1 MNAFR
6 FLPIPVL
13 LTLSMGAQA
22 QKDSIKIETTK
33 KVFVTRDTFRVGSS
47 PDKIEKTYII
57 KTDSSNGK
65 VEKNVQVIISG
76 GANGEAPKIVMGQPL
91 ENLITSDTMIFKKSR
106 GGTDK
111 TDTIKVG
118 KTTIITRTETG
129 KGNEEKKVEVTI
141 DGNDLGNIIEKQIEL
156 FSDGSKKP
164 FKKVEGFDLF
174 KPEAKKELKNVEN
187 NWWIL
192 DLGFADL
199 NDHSNYTAAR
209 ALGFVGPNIGK
220 DQLGTTVSR
229 NVNIWVLMQRL
240 NLAQHKLNLKYG
252 VGLELNNY
260 YFDQNNLQFQK
271 NPTSITIGSTSYKKI
286 KLAADYLTVPML
298 LNFNS
303 SPLKSNG
310 LRLSAG
316 VSAGFLYS
324 ARVKTKVSGDIEKIR
339 DNFDLERFK
348 FSWVG
353 EVGVGPFTFYTSFA
367 MKNMWSRGLDMKPY
381 NVGIRLGGRPEKA
394 RTKTATKTSIK
405 KPAAFKWSQTL

>member
-6 FLPIPVL
+6 FLTIAAL
-13 LTLSMGAQA
+13 LTASITVQA
-22 QKDSIKIETTK
+22 QKDSIKIETNK
-33 KVFVTRDTFRVGSS
+33 KVFVTRDTIRVGSS

-57 KTDSSNGK
+57 KTDSSNGV
-65 VEKNVQVIISG
+65 VEKNVQVFI
-76 GANGEAPKIVMGQPL
+76 NGTEPKIVMGQPL
-91 ENLITSDTMIFKKSR
+91 EGLIGGDTMIFRKIR
-106 GGTDK
+106 GANGK

-118 KTTIITRTETG
+118 NTTIITRTEIG
-129 KGNEEKKVEVTI
+129 KGNEEKKVEI
-141 DGNDLGNIIEKQIEL
+141 SIGGGELGELIEKQIEL
-156 FSDGSKKP
+156 FTDRDKKP
-164 FKKVEGFDLF
+164 LKKVEGFNLF
-174 KPEAKKELKNVEN
+174 KPETKKELKNVEN
-187 NWWIL
+187 NWWII

-199 NDHSNYTAAR
+199 NDQSNYTAAR
-209 ALGFVGPNIGK
+209 ASGFVGPNIGK
-220 DQLGTTVSR
+220 DQLSTTVSR
-229 NVNIWVLMQRL
+229 NVNVWFLMQRL
-240 NLAQHKLNLKYG
+240 NLAKHKLNLKYG

-260 YFDQNNLQFQK
+260 YFDQNNLVFQK
-271 NPTSITIGSTSYKKI
+271 NPTNISLGTTSYKKI
-286 KLAADYLTVPML
+286 KLAADYLTVPMM

-324 ARVKTKVSGDIEKIR
+324 SRVKTKVSGDTEKIR

-367 MKNMWSRGLDMKPY
+367 MNNMWSRGLDMKPY

-394 RTKTATKTSIK
+394 KSKPAAK
-405 KPAAFKWSQTL
+405 KPAAFKWTETL

>member
-6 FLPIPVL
+6 FLPITAL
-13 LTLSMGAQA
+13 LTVSMGAQA

-33 KVFVTRDTFRVGSS
+33 KVFVTRDTIRVGNS

-57 KTDSSNGK
+57 KTDSSDGK

-91 ENLITSDTMIFKKSR
+91 EALITGDTMIFKKIR
-106 GGTDK
+106 GGDGK
-111 TDTIKVG
+111 TDTLKMG
-118 KTTIITRTETG
+118 NTTIITRSG
-129 KGNEEKKVEVTI
+129 SRNGVEEKKVEI
-141 DGNDLGNIIEKQIEL
+141 SIGGGEIGEFIEKQVEL
-156 FSDGSKKP
+156 FTDRNQKP
-164 FKKVEGFDLF
+164 LKKVEGFDLF

-199 NDHSNYTAAR
+199 NDKSNYAAAR
-209 ALGFVGPNIGK
+209 AAGFVGPNIGK
-220 DQLGTTVSR
+220 DQLSTTVSR

-240 NLAQHKLNLKYG
+240 NLAKHKLNLKYG

-260 YFDQNNLQFQK
+260 YFDQNNLLFQK
-271 NPTSITIGSTSYKKI
+271 NPTSITIGTTSYKKI

-324 ARVKTKVSGDIEKIR
+324 ARVKTKESGDIEKIR

-367 MKNMWSRGLDMKPY
+367 MNNMWSRGLDMKPY

-394 RTKTATKTSIK
+394 KSKPAAK
-405 KPAAFKWSQTL
+405 KPAAFKWVI

>member
-6 FLPIPVL
+6 FLPIPLL

-65 VEKNVQVIISG
+65 VEKNVQVFV
-76 GANGEAPKIVMGQPL
+76 NGK
-91 ENLITSDTMIFKKSR
+91 SDTL
-106 GGTDK
+106 
-111 TDTIKVG
+111 KVG
-118 KTTIITRTETG
+118 KTTIITHTETG

-156 FSDGSKKP
+156 FSEGGKKP
-164 FKKVEGFDLF
+164 FKKVEGLDLF
-174 KPEAKKELKNVEN
+174 KTETKKELKNIEN

-199 NDHSNYTAAR
+199 NDHSNYTVAR
-209 ALGFVGPNIGK
+209 ASGFVGPNIGK
-220 DQLGTTVSR
+220 DQLSTTVSR

-271 NPTSITIGSTSYKKI
+271 NPTSITIGATSYKKI

-303 SPLKSNG
+303 SPQKNNG

-353 EVGVGPFTFYTSFA
+353 ELGVGPFTFYTSFA
-367 MKNMWSRGLDMKPY
+367 MNNMWSRGLDMKPY
-381 NVGIRLGGRPEKA
+381 SLGIRLGGHPEK
-394 RTKTATKTSIK
+394 TKSKPSAKKT
-405 KPAAFKWSQTL
+405 AAFKWVI